1 MTQRSNTSGGAA
13 GAGGFNF
20 QAAIS
25 TIAYVHTL
33 RGTPVQWID
42 GLVAGVPVSVSSE
55 TGGPGDDISLE
66 LADESLV
73 EVQAKK
79 GLRADGKFWSVVDSL
94 SEGIS
99 SGRCAY
105 GILIV
110 CPSSS
115 NTIRRDYA
123 RAIRRVGDERNDA
136 PSTEQI
142 TLTEHLK
149 QKGYDPAKICA
160 RLRIQTVAALSDQGD
175 ALTAARAEL
184 GHICSDQ
191 SQIQSAWNTLY
202 RNAWLAIESK
212 GRRTSGSLV
221 SVLRSSNITIQS
233 DENDTPAAISHTLL
247 QWIDATTEKFSVL
260 GIPELLSTDT
270 AWLQLHASVGGDAIE
285 SSSSMEDAL
294 QAYHAL
300 SEKSVNKDAKRIDAK
315 TIGTFRKHCVVVG
328 GPGSG
333 KSLLMK
339 VLARE
344 FGREAL
350 ISLRV
355 RLRDLSKR
363 IETTGC
369 TVEEGLLSLGLAES
383 GVSPEQLRAAGLS
396 ELVFLC
402 DGLDECG
409 DHESKI
415 ASGLRAIAAS
425 SPSSRII
432 VTTRPIGYDTS
443 ELRDWRHYTITPL
456 DPDHTANHLETLCRG
471 ALGTVSDSEDQLRS
485 NIDAYMDASGTGKFI
500 SRNPLLIAF
509 TAALFLKQKALG
521 NSKADLYTRIFKLI
535 DDSRTPRKGSASAAP
550 RAIRDNV
557 LNHLGWL
564 VSTAPLLTAEEIEK
578 QCGKNIE
585 RGSGDLYLKALSLT
599 QQSID
604 YWEEAGLIERI
615 RHSGQ
620 DLITFIHKTCGEF
633 AAARHLA
640 TIDKTEAR
648 QLIEKDLDNPEWEE
662 ILDFATQTSVAEMI
676 ADAVIERAETA
687 ELSSR
692 LIDRAFHVLA
702 RPEIRLPPSKLTA
715 FLKRMFALAQDEDRK
730 KAYRVGA
737 CIVDN
742 DISHVPEVAERSE
755 QLLGAQY
762 EWSRLIGWMLLVC
775 HFPDRLSRSELENAV
790 LHYAALGNDDNLLIR
805 PKDFFFGKR
814 PDRALFELFLINALE
829 KLLEDQTV
837 EGQDKLIAAVSR
849 LEALRTLGSMRR
861 LESLL
866 RRIGRRDALSMFRTM
881 QEMKFLPAVMEGMS
895 QFKAAYRKL
904 FEDIVAGAFIAEA
917 PPERPSTGMKHLAAF
932 FQLTEIME
940 VPGDDLS
947 VWKGDGDLAQ
957 VHELLRA
964 AVYVFELSPERLVA
978 EVRSAYN
985 ATQAQTDFDVFLD
998 VPSVDVAE
1006 IDWKRAQQIE
1016 FDDAVLE
1023 ELVHHPSLWLKVLAA
1038 QILDSRLRGTE
1049 RFEACKRMLETGQN
1063 KTLHIAAIMAAA
1075 LPDHKE
1081 HELILARLNK
1091 SLTPGTHYLFEQL
1104 AENEFPVEQLHAE
1117 LLERGLLL
1125 SSAKVA
1131 ESAAK
1136 WCSTSVDRS
1145 DTWLLPVL
1153 RQAFDYWIENEQP
1166 YPKKSGVVPDSP
1178 RATLYRAM
1186 RAIDDFKFDELA
1198 KLSRDTRPDVS
1209 ELAVQDLVHLVIGS
1223 DDDRNQLVGEIC
1235 AKRFP
1240 SALCAKLFD
1249 SGIPYSQDNLT
1260 KLCGLLED
1268 SDPAYR
1274 RVAIR
1279 VLSHP
1284 GMDRVKAL
1292 RLATHMKDD
1301 TDGSVRDAAHRC
1313 LDTFRQT
1320 RIES

>member
-1 MTQRSNTSGGAA
+1 MTRKSNTSGGAA
-13 GAGGFNF
+13 GAGGFSF
-20 QAAIS
+20 QAAVS
-25 TIAYVHTL
+25 AIAYVHTL
-33 RGTPVQWID
+33 RGTRVQWLDSLATEIPF
-42 GLVAGVPVSVSSE
+42 GVSSE

-66 LADESLV
+66 LPDGSLI
-73 EVQAKK
+73 EVQVKK

-115 NTIRRDYA
+115 NTIRSGYA
-123 RAIRRVGDERNDA
+123 NAIKRVGDERDDD
-136 PSTEQI
+136 PSEQQSA
-142 TLTEHLK
+142 LTKHLK
-149 QKGYDPAKICA
+149 QKGYNPAKICTH
-160 RLRIQTVAALSDQGD
+160 LRIQTVSALSDQKAD
-175 ALTAARAEL
+175 ITAAHAEL
-184 GHICSDQ
+184 GHVCRDR
-191 SQIQSAWNTLY
+191 SQIKSAWNALY
-202 RNAWLAIESK
+202 ADALLAIESK
-212 GRRTSGSLV
+212 GRRTSASLV
-221 SVLRSSNITIQS
+221 SVLQSSNIVIKS

-247 QWIDATTEKFSVL
+247 KWIDATTEKFSVL
-260 GIPELLSTDT
+260 GIPEPLSTDT
-270 AWLQLHASVGGDAIE
+270 AWLQLHASVGDAAIE
-285 SSSSMEDAL
+285 RSSSMEDAL

-300 SEKSVNKDAKRIDAK
+300 GEISVNKGEKSIDAK

-333 KSLLMK
+333 KSLLLR

-344 FGREAL
+344 FGKEAL
-350 ISLRV
+350 VSLRV
-355 RLRDLSKR
+355 SLRDLSKR

-369 TVEEGLLSLGLAES
+369 TIEEGLLSLGLAES

-409 DHESKI
+409 NRQLEI
-415 ASGLRAIAAS
+415 ASGLRDIAVS
-425 SPSSRII
+425 SPFSRII

-443 ELRDWRHYTITPL
+443 ELRPWRHYEIAPL
-456 DPDHTANHLETLCRG
+456 NPDDATNHLEALCRG
-471 ALGTVSDSEDQLRS
+471 ALGTVADSDDQLHAD
-485 NIDAYMDASGTGKFI
+485 IAAYINASETRKFI
-500 SRNPLLIAF
+500 SKSPLLMAF
-509 TAALFLKQKALG
+509 AAALFLKQKTLG
-521 NSKADLYTRIFKLI
+521 KSKIDLYTRIFKLI
-535 DDSRTPRKGSASAAP
+535 DDAPAPRKDSPSAAP
-550 RAIRDNV
+550 KAVRDNA

-564 VSTAPLLTAEEIEK
+564 VSTSPLLTAEEIEK
-578 QCGKNIE
+578 QCAENIE
-585 RGSGDLYLKALSLT
+585 RGLGEPYLKALSLT
-599 QQSID
+599 QSSIT

-662 ILDFATQTSVAEMI
+662 ILDFATQTSLAKMI

-692 LIDRAFHVLA
+692 VIDRAFRVLA
-702 RPEIRLPPSKLTA
+702 RPEIHFAPSDLA
-715 FLKRMFALAQDEDRK
+715 VFLERIFALAQDEDRQ
-730 KAYRVGA
+730 KAYRVAA
-737 CIVDN
+737 CMANN
-742 DISHVPEVAERSE
+742 DMSRVSEAAERSE
-755 QLLGAQY
+755 RLLKAKA
-762 EWSRLIGWMLLVC
+762 EWSQLIGWTVLVC
-775 HFPDRLSRSELENAV
+775 HFPDRLDRFELEEAG
-790 LHYAALGNDDNLLIR
+790 LHYAALGNDANLFIR
-805 PKDFFFGKR
+805 PEDFFLGR
-814 PDRALFELFLINALE
+814 QPDRELFQLFLINALE
-829 KLLEDQTV
+829 KLLEDQTA
-837 EGQDKLIAAVSR
+837 ERQDKLIGAVSK
-849 LEALRTLGSMRR
+849 LKALRTVGFMRR
-861 LESLL
+861 VGHLL
-866 RRIGRRDALSMFRTM
+866 RRIDCEDVLPMFGMVQDMKPSLS
-881 QEMKFLPAVMEGMS
+881 LDMS
-895 QFKAAYRKL
+895 QFDAAYRKL
-904 FEDIVAGAFIAEA
+904 FEDVVAGAFIAEA

-964 AVYVFELSPERLVA
+964 TVYVFELSPERLVA
-978 EVRSAYN
+978 EVRSAYD
-985 ATQAQTDFDVFLD
+985 ATQARTDFDVFLD

-1075 LPDHKE
+1075 LPDHKG
-1081 HELILARLNK
+1081 HELIVARLNK

-1104 AENEFPVEQLHAE
+1104 AENEFPVERSHAK
-1117 LLERGLLL
+1117 LLEAGLIS

-1131 ESAAK
+1131 EFAAK
-1136 WCSTSVDRS
+1136 WCGASVGRS
-1145 DTWLLPVL
+1145 DVWLLPLL
-1153 RQAFDYWIENEQP
+1153 RQAFEYWIENEQP
-1166 YPKKSGVVPDSP
+1166 YPKNRGVVPDSP
-1178 RATLYRAM
+1178 RAALYSAM
-1186 RAIDDFKFDELA
+1186 RAIDNFKFDELA
-1198 KLSRDTRPDVS
+1198 KLSMDSRRDVS
-1209 ELAVQDLVHLVIGS
+1209 KLAIDDLVSLATGS
-1223 DDDRNQLVGEIC
+1223 NDDRNQLVGEIC

-1240 SALCAKLFD
+1240 SALCGKLLD
-1249 SGIPYSQDNLT
+1249 PSIPYSQDNLT
-1260 KLCGLLED
+1260 QLCALLED
-1268 SDPAYR
+1268 GDPAYR

-1279 VLSHP
+1279 ILSHP
-1284 GMDRVKAL
+1284 SMDQVKAL
-1292 RLATHMKDD
+1292 GLATQMKDD
-1301 TDGSVRDAAHRC
+1301 ANGTVRDAAYRC

-1320 RIES
+1320 CIES